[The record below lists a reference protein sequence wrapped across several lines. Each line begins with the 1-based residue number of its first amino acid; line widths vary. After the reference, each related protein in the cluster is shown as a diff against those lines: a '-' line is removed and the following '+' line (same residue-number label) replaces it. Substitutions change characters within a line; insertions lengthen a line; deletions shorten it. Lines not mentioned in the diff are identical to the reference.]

1 MSGPVAIVVLAA
13 GASRRLGR
21 PKQLEPYGG
30 IPLLVHAAR
39 VALESALGPVVIV
52 LGAEAGRC
60 RTAIAEAGLP
70 AMPVLIVNPAWA
82 SGVASS
88 IRVGVAE
95 AARLD
100 PPCEAVLIMTCDQPL
115 VGAAHLRRLVDEAR
129 ASGLPLAAS
138 GYADTI
144 GVPALFA
151 REVWSELRALDG
163 DTGAKRVLTRSKAR
177 VAVVHC
183 AEAEPDVDVDPSA
196 RRP

>member
-1 MSGPVAIVVLAA
+1 MVVLAA

-21 PKQLEPYGG
+21 PKQLEPWGG
-30 IPLLVHAAR
+30 TTLLVHAAD
-39 VALESALGPVVIV
+39 VALEAALGPVVIV
-52 LGAEAGRC
+52 LGAEAERC
-60 RTAIAEAGLP
+60 RAAIAQARLAAP
-70 AMPVLIVNPAWA
+70 PVVVVNPQWH

-88 IRVGVAE
+88 IAVGVAE

-100 PPCEAVLIMTCDQPL
+100 PPCEAVLIMTCDQPG
-115 VGAAHLRRLVDEAR
+115 VRAAHLRRLVDEAR

-138 GYADTI
+138 GYAGTV

-151 REVWSELRALDG
+151 RDVWSELRALDG
-163 DTGAKRVLTRSKAR
+163 DTGAKRVLTRPKAR